1 MNFYL
6 DEEDSRK
13 KEFVAFRV
21 EKQLFD
27 RIKEKAQSNNSDLSA
42 TVRNLVCR
50 GLSNEY

>member
-21 EKQLFD
+21 EKPLFE
-27 RIKEKAQSNNSDLSA
+27 RIKAKAQSNNSDLSA
-42 TVRNLVCR
+42 TIRDLVSR
-50 GLSNEY
+50 GLLE